1 MKIWRRRKIFRITLQ
16 NIAVE
21 NLHALIK
28 CKRWSYI
35 FGGGD
40 VRGQKNVRGEARGH
54 TINSNRGV
62 STSYPVKLGGSRILY
77 HLKLTFYL
85 FNLFH
90 VLWKLS
96 VHSAL
101 WHKPHCKWEIKEFA
115 KMTTSPPIF
124 ERYELFQIEYLD
136 TTFGQFHFLAYIWSK
151 LIIQRRQTFLIALF
165 SWNSDRLAERCKKVR
180 VQLNK
185 TAANIY
191 DDPGEKKIFEKYL
204 PREGLVC

>member
-1 MKIWRRRKIFRITLQ
+1 MKIWRRRKIFKITLQ

-40 VRGQKNVRGEARGH
+40 VRGQKNVRGESRGH

-115 KMTTSPPIF
+115 KMTTSPPILEDMNCF
-124 ERYELFQIEYLD
+124 RLNIWTQHLVSF
-136 TTFGQFHFLAYIWSK
+136 TFWHIFGSSWSFTEGNHFWK
-151 LIIQRRQTFLIALF
+151 LH
-165 SWNSDRLAERCKKVR
+165 SV
-180 VQLNK
+180 
-185 TAANIY
+185 
-191 DDPGEKKIFEKYL
+191 
-204 PREGLVC
+204 